1 MRVGVI
7 GTGYVGLVTGTCL
20 AETGHDVVC
29 MDVATA
35 KIAALE
41 RGEMPIYEPGLEEMV
56 RRNAR
61 DGRLRFTSDLETTVV
76 GAEVVFIAVGTPPD
90 EDGSADRR
98 YVLAAADGIGRYLNE
113 PLVIV
118 VKSTV
123 PVGTCDMVRDRVA
136 EVLEA
141 RGVAVPF
148 AVVSN
153 PEFLKEGKAIE
164 DFMRPDRI
172 VIGAPDEGS
181 AAVMERLYASFLRNG
196 HPVISMSVR
205 SAELTK
211 YTANVMLATR
221 ISLMNEI
228 AQICDRVGADIM
240 DVRRGVGTDA
250 RIGMSFLYAG
260 VGYGGSCFPKDVQAL
275 SRVALEA
282 GVTSDIL
289 AAVESVNRAQK
300 MLLANR
306 VIAAFGGSVRGKR
319 VAVWGIAFKPDTDDI
334 REAPAL
340 TIIKRLTEA
349 GASVVAYDP
358 EAMPNAARLLAGN
371 ARVSFVETPYAAA
384 EAADALL
391 LITEWRVFRG
401 LDLGRV
407 AKSMSGKLLFDG
419 RNQYDPDEV
428 RALGFDYHC
437 IGRGAP

>member
-29 MDVATA
+29 MDVAQA
-35 KIAALE
+35 KIEALL

-56 RRNAR
+56 RRNVR
-61 DGRLRFTSDLETTVV
+61 DERLQFTTDIGTTVA

-98 YVLAAADGIGRYLNE
+98 YVLAAAEAIGRVATE
-113 PLVIV
+113 TLVV
-118 VKSTV
+118 AVKSTV
-123 PVGTCDMVRDRVA
+123 PVGTCDMVRDRIA
-136 EVLEA
+136 EVLEQ
-141 RGVAVPF
+141 RGVDLAF

-181 AAVMERLYASFLRNG
+181 AAVMDRLYASFVRNG

-205 SAELTK
+205 SSELTK

-240 DVRRGVGTDA
+240 DVRRGVGTDG

-282 GVTSDIL
+282 GVNSDIL
-289 AAVESVNRAQK
+289 AAVENVNRHQK

-306 VIAAFGGSVRGKR
+306 VIAAFSGNVRGKR

-349 GASVVAYDP
+349 GATVVAYDP
-358 EAMPNAARLLAGN
+358 EATANAEKMLAGN
-371 ARVSFVETPYAAA
+371 ARVSFAENPYAAA
-384 EAADALL
+384 EGADALL
-391 LITEWRVFRG
+391 LVTEWRVFRG
-401 LDLGRV
+401 IDLARV
-407 AKSMSGKLLFDG
+407 ARSMKRLLLFDG
-419 RNQYDPDEV
+419 RNQYEPAEV
-428 RALGFDYHC
+428 RELGFEYHC

>member
-1 MRVGVI
+1 VM
-7 GTGYVGLVTGTCL
+7 T
-20 AETGHDVVC
+20 DPMVV
-29 MDVATA
+29 A
-35 KIAALE
+35 
-41 RGEMPIYEPGLEEMV
+41 
-56 RRNAR
+56 
-61 DGRLRFTSDLETTVV
+61 
-76 GAEVVFIAVGTPPD
+76 
-90 EDGSADRR
+90 
-98 YVLAAADGIGRYLNE
+98 
-113 PLVIV
+113 

-123 PVGTCDMVRDRVA
+123 PVGTCDMVRDRIA
-136 EVLEA
+136 EVLDQ
-141 RGVAVPF
+141 RGVTVSF

-172 VIGAPDEGS
+172 VIGAPDDES
-181 AAVMERLYASFLRNG
+181 AAVMDRLYNPFVRNG

-205 SAELTK
+205 SSELTK

-282 GVTSDIL
+282 GVNSDIL
-289 AAVESVNRAQK
+289 AAVENVNRYQK

-306 VIAAFGGSVRGKR
+306 VIAAFGGNVRGKR

-349 GASVVAYDP
+349 GATVVAYDP
-358 EAMPNAARLLAGN
+358 EAMGNARKTMAGN
-371 ARVSFVETPYAAA
+371 ARVSFAETPYAAA
-384 EAADALL
+384 EGADALML
-391 LITEWRVFRG
+391 VTEWRVFRG
-401 LDLGRV
+401 IDLARVGR
-407 AKSMSGKLLFDG
+407 SMNRQLLFDG
-419 RNQYDPDEV
+419 RNQYDPVEV
-428 RALGFDYHC
+428 RALGFEYHC